1 MAVKLVGCVYYC
13 SRVFLLLIREKVKL
27 MQQFSEDTD
36 ARRNIYDRESKEC
49 KIRWTQ
55 NHRVSK
61 NIQKELNL
69 NKYISKDSV

>member
-1 MAVKLVGCVYYC
+1 
-13 SRVFLLLIREKVKL
+13 

-36 ARRNIYDRESKEC
+36 ARRNIYDRVSKEC

-55 NHRVSK
+55 NNRVLK